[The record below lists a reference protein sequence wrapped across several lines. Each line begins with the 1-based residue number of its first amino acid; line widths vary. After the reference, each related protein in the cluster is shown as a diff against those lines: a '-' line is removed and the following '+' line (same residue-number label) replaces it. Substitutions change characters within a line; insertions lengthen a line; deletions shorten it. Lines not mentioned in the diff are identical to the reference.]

1 MFFQTTLLAGY
12 VYAYGS
18 TGWLIPKLQA
28 RTHLGLLAASLL
40 VLPILPSARW
50 KLMSSDH
57 PALHIV
63 LLLAAT
69 VGLPYLVLSTTG
81 PLLQAWYSKLNGSR
95 PPYRLYALSN
105 LGSLLAL
112 IGYPLLVEPL
122 LPSTMQ
128 AYVWSAVYALFVLL
142 CASVA
147 WRMRSAIAEPAP
159 QPPPQG
165 DPPRWRERWLW
176 AALAACPSA
185 LLLAI
190 TNHISMNVAPIPLLW
205 VAPLGLYL
213 LSLVLCFDS
222 DRWYVRGFW
231 LRLWVVAAG
240 VSIYVLFPD
249 NANTNVKV
257 LIPVFLAGLFCC
269 CMACHGE
276 LARRKP
282 AAEWVTTF
290 YLMLSLGGAIG
301 GLFVAVIAPALFQTY
316 LELPIALM
324 ACAILVAYTAWRD
337 GYLRLSGPPLAIV
350 LGCVAVVGG
359 LLYYIG
365 FIEFQW
371 VPSHRLVM
379 RNFYGQ
385 LRVQDQM
392 VGRQPARHLY
402 HGTIIHGL
410 EFLQADLRDQP
421 LSYYGRKSGVGLA
434 IEDRQL
440 HGPMKIGIVG
450 LGAGTLAAYG
460 RAQDVVRFYE
470 INPLVEQIARSQ
482 FKYLADCPSKLEVIL
497 GDARRSLESEP
508 PQQFDVLAVDAFS
521 SDAIPVHLLTAE
533 AFHEYFRHLKPDG
546 ILAVHITNRY
556 LNLEWV
562 VRLEADALHKQVL
575 AVFYEK
581 DDKEPAVDAADWM
594 LVSTN
599 PKAFAAA
606 KWSDLGDPT
615 EKPPHLRLWTDEYSN
630 LLTILQ

>member
-1 MFFQTTLLAGY
+1 
-12 VYAYGS
+12 
-18 TGWLIPKLQA
+18 
-28 RTHLGLLAASLL
+28 
-40 VLPILPSARW
+40 
-50 KLMSSDH
+50 
-57 PALHIV
+57 
-63 LLLAAT
+63 
-69 VGLPYLVLSTTG
+69 
-81 PLLQAWYSKLNGSR
+81 
-95 PPYRLYALSN
+95 
-105 LGSLLAL
+105 
-112 IGYPLLVEPL
+112 
-122 LPSTMQ
+122 
-128 AYVWSAVYALFVLL
+128 
-142 CASVA
+142 
-147 WRMRSAIAEPAP
+147 
-159 QPPPQG
+159 
-165 DPPRWRERWLW
+165 
-176 AALAACPSA
+176 
-185 LLLAI
+185 
-190 TNHISMNVAPIPLLW
+190 
-205 VAPLGLYL
+205 
-213 LSLVLCFDS
+213 
-222 DRWYVRGFW
+222 
-231 LRLWVVAAG
+231 
-240 VSIYVLFPD
+240 
-249 NANTNVKV
+249 
-257 LIPVFLAGLFCC
+257 
-269 CMACHGE
+269 
-276 LARRKP
+276 
-282 AAEWVTTF
+282 
-290 YLMLSLGGAIG
+290 
-301 GLFVAVIAPALFQTY
+301 
-316 LELPIALM
+316 
-324 ACAILVAYTAWRD
+324 
-337 GYLRLSGPPLAIV
+337 
-350 LGCVAVVGG
+350 
-359 LLYYIG
+359 
-365 FIEFQW
+365 
-371 VPSHRLVM
+371 
-379 RNFYGQ
+379 
-385 LRVQDQM
+385 M

-402 HGTIIHGL
+402 HCTIIHGL